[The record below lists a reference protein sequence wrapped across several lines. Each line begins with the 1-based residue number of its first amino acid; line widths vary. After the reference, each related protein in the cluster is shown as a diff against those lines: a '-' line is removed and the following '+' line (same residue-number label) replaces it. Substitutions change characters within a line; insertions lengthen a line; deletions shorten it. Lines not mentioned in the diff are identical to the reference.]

1 MEVLTKYPIVV
12 TDSTAQTDSEYRSTY
27 SGADGGVVVSAG
39 VMEVITEYPIVYT
52 GSNAQS
58 KAEYRGTYSAAFG
71 DGWLTTAAGRERRK
85 KRKDA
90 RVKTRGEKQKSGTTF
105 GDKVKTFA
113 KSDLAKG
120 ILGKVLGGG
129 GEESGAM
136 ETGALPP
143 MEEPKG
149 MSKGLKI
156 GLIVGGVAV
165 VGLAAWLL
173 LRNKGGKK

>member
-1 MEVLTKYPIVV
+1 MEIITKYPIIV
-12 TDSTAQTDSEYRSTY
+12 TDSTAQSDDSYRSTY
-27 SGADGGVVVSAG
+27 SAAEGEDSLVGD
-39 VMEVITEYPIVYT
+39 MEVITDYPIVYT
-52 GSNAQS
+52 DSNGQS
-58 KAEYRGTYSAAFG
+58 KSEYRGTYSAAFG

-90 RVKTRGEKQKSGTTF
+90 RLKTRGEKQKSGTTF

-129 GEESGAM
+129 DEAGAM
-136 ETGALPP
+136 DTGALPSI
-143 MEEPKG
+143 EEPKG

-165 VGLAAWLL
+165 LGLGAWLL
-173 LRNKGGKK
+173 LRKKK

>member
-1 MEVLTKYPIVV
+1 MEVITKYPIVV
-12 TDSTAQTDSEYRSTY
+12 TNSSAQSDAVYQSTW
-27 SGADGGVVVSAG
+27 SGADGGDVPASG
-39 VMEVITEYPIVYT
+39 TMDVITDYPIVRT
-52 GSNAQS
+52 DSNAQS
-58 KAEYRGTYSAAFG
+58 KSEYRGTYSAAFG
-71 DGWLTTAAGRERRK
+71 DFLSSPAGRERRA
-85 KRKDA
+85 KRKA
-90 RVKTRGEKQKSGTTF
+90 KRQSTRGEKQKSGTTF
-105 GDKVKTFA
+105 GDKVRTFA

-129 GEESGAM
+129 EDAGAM

-156 GLIVGGVAV
+156 GLIVGGVVV
-165 VGLAAWLL
+165 VGLGAWLL